1 MTRLVGFLRDRR
13 GDLYVDFLVKFLI
26 AIAVVVTLISFFDMF
41 IKHQNLV
48 FVANRLVRAVEV
60 SGLND
65 STLDSMVVQLCT
77 ELGLENAEFD
87 LELDVCPI
95 HDGTCNCYA
104 LSNSAAIQL
113 RHTFTVVVRYSM
125 VFTIAQPGEANIG
138 IPFTMQVRLP
148 GMSEVYF
155 R

>member
-1 MTRLVGFLRDRR
+1 MARLKGFLKDRR
-13 GDLYVDFLVKFLI
+13 GDLYVDFLVKFFI

-48 FVANRLVRAVEV
+48 FVANRLVRAIEI
-60 SGLND
+60 SGLHD
-65 STLDSMVVQLCT
+65 ATLDGMFYDLCSG
-77 ELGLENAEFD
+77 LGLVDAEFEIEFD
-87 LELDVCPI
+87 ACPVR
-95 HDGTCNCYA
+95 DGTCNCST
-104 LSNSAAIQL
+104 LSVEIQL
-113 RHTFTVVVRYSM
+113 RHTFTVIVRYPM

-148 GMSEVYF
+148 GMSEVYW